1 MSDTLADMIT
11 RIRNGQKANKVSVKA
26 IFSKLNAN
34 VCDVLKKEGYIDS
47 FEILGDTKKDIS
59 ITLKYYKGSPLI
71 NKIEK
76 ITKQG
81 CRVYS
86 SVDEI
91 PKTIGGL
98 GTTILSTSKGV
109 MSDADARNQKV
120 GGFSQGMKQRL
131 GIAQTL
137 LHEPSLIILDEPT
150 SSMDGGS
157 EERIINNL
165 LSLSYK
171 PTIII
176 STHRTNH
183 LARVDKI
190 GVIIDG
196 QLVQFGPRETILKQ
210 NNSNNKDD
218 Q

>member
-11 RIRNGQKANKVSVKA
+11 RIRNGQKAQKVSIIA
-26 IFSKLNAN
+26 IYSKLNLN
-34 VCDVLKKEGYIDS
+34 VCKVLKNEGFIDA
-47 FEILGDTKKDIS
+47 FEVVGDIKKDIS

-109 MSDADARNQKV
+109 MSDADARTQKV
-120 GGFSQGMKQRL
+120 GG
-131 GIAQTL
+131 
-137 LHEPSLIILDEPT
+137 EVLI
-150 SSMDGGS
+150 S
-157 EERIINNL
+157 
-165 LSLSYK
+165 
-171 PTIII
+171 
-176 STHRTNH
+176 
-183 LARVDKI
+183 V
-190 GVIIDG
+190 
-196 QLVQFGPRETILKQ
+196 F
-210 NNSNNKDD
+210 
-218 Q
+218 

>member
-26 IFSKLNAN
+26 IFSKLNVN
-34 VCDVLKKEGYIDS
+34 VCSVLKSEGFIDTY
-47 FEILGDTKKDIS
+47 EVTGDNKKDIL

-71 NKIEK
+71 QKIQK

-109 MSDADARNQKV
+109 MSDTDARNQKI
-120 GGFSQGMKQRL
+120 GG
-131 GIAQTL
+131 
-137 LHEPSLIILDEPT
+137 EVLI
-150 SSMDGGS
+150 S
-157 EERIINNL
+157 
-165 LSLSYK
+165 
-171 PTIII
+171 
-176 STHRTNH
+176 
-183 LARVDKI
+183 V
-190 GVIIDG
+190 
-196 QLVQFGPRETILKQ
+196 F
-210 NNSNNKDD
+210 
-218 Q
+218 

>member
-34 VCDVLKKEGYIDS
+34 VCSVLKSEGFIDS
-47 FEILGDTKKDIS
+47 YEVIGDNIKDIQ

-86 SVDEI
+86 SVEDI

-109 MSDADARNQKV
+109 MSDTDARTQKV
-120 GGFSQGMKQRL
+120 GG
-131 GIAQTL
+131 
-137 LHEPSLIILDEPT
+137 EVLI
-150 SSMDGGS
+150 S
-157 EERIINNL
+157 
-165 LSLSYK
+165 
-171 PTIII
+171 
-176 STHRTNH
+176 
-183 LARVDKI
+183 V
-190 GVIIDG
+190 
-196 QLVQFGPRETILKQ
+196 F
-210 NNSNNKDD
+210 
-218 Q
+218 